1 MKFKAIAQWALNYSV
16 VDLCSALRVSTG
28 AYYHWRRKPAK
39 LISAQELSLYR
50 EAKRLFNETRSGIG
64 YVKLCRGLNKAGFII
79 GETRTKTIM
88 RKLNLVCSQRRAYKC
103 TTNSNHNNAISANL
117 LDQKFDPSGAN
128 QTWSTD
134 ITYLPTHQG
143 WVYLAIV
150 MDLYSRKIVGWA
162 MGKHMTT
169 ELIMRALKH
178 AHALRKP
185 ARGLLH
191 HSDRGAQYTS
201 HAYRM
206 QLTKY
211 GMQSSMSGKGNC
223 YDNAVVE
230 RFFGSL
236 KYEWLANVI
245 HLTRDG
251 IINDVNKYIRY
262 YNGTRL
268 HSTLDYVSPNEYEN
282 SLVNVC
288 N

>member
-1 MKFKAIAQWALNYSV
+1 M
-16 VDLCSALRVSTG
+16 VDLCSALRVSTSS
-28 AYYHWRRKPAK
+28 YYHWRRKPAK

-50 EAKRLFNETRSGIG
+50 EVKRLFNETRSGIG
-64 YVKLCRGLNKAGFII
+64 YVKLCRGLNKAGFTI

-103 TTNSNHNNAISANL
+103 TTNSNHNNAISANFL
-117 LDQKFDPSGAN
+117 NQDFNPTGPNQK
-128 QTWSTD
+128 WSTD
-134 ITYLPTHQG
+134 ITYLPTRQG

-162 MGKHMTT
+162 MSKRMTT
-169 ELIMRALKH
+169 QLITHALKH

-185 ARGLLH
+185 PRGLLH

-201 HAYRM
+201 HTYRK

-262 YNGTRL
+262 YNGTRM
-268 HSTLDYVSPNEYEN
+268 HSTLNYVSPNEYEN
-282 SLVNVC
+282 SYINLC

>member
-1 MKFKAIAQWALNYSV
+1 MGVKLFSRGSV
-16 VDLCSALRVSTG
+16 FSVTRQTG
-28 AYYHWRRKPAK
+28 SYYHWRRQPAK
-39 LISAQELSLYR
+39 FISAQELSLYR

-64 YVKLCRGLNKAGFII
+64 YVKLCRGLNKAGFTI
-79 GETRTKTIM
+79 GETGTKTIM

-103 TTNSNHNNAISANL
+103 TTNSNHNNAISANF
-117 LDQKFDPSGAN
+117 LDQDFNPTVPKQKLG
-128 QTWSTD
+128 TD
-134 ITYLPTHQG
+134 ITYLPTRQG
-143 WVYLAIV
+143 WFYLAIV
-150 MDLYSRKIVGWA
+150 MDLYFRKIVGWA
-162 MGKHMTT
+162 MSKRMITQ
-169 ELIMRALKH
+169 LIRRALEH

-185 ARGLLH
+185 PRGLLH
-191 HSDRGAQYTS
+191 HSDRGAQDTS
-201 HAYRM
+201 HAYRK

-211 GMQSSMSGKGNC
+211 GMRSSMSGKGNC

-262 YNGTRL
+262 YNGTRM

-282 SLVNVC
+282 SFINVC

>member
-1 MKFKAIAQWALNYSV
+1 MKFKAIAQWALNYPV

-28 AYYHWRRKPAK
+28 AYYHWRRKPTK
-39 LISAQELSLYR
+39 LISEQELSLYR
-50 EAKRLFNETRSGIG
+50 ETKRLFNQTRSGIG
-64 YVKLCRGLNKAGFII
+64 YVKLCRALNKLGFKI
-79 GETRTKTIM
+79 GETRTRTIM
-88 RKLNLVCSQRRAYKC
+88 RKLDLVCSQRRSYKC
-103 TTNSNHNNAISANL
+103 TTNSHHANAISPNL
-117 LDQKFDPSGAN
+117 LDQKFNPSKAN
-128 QTWSTD
+128 QVWSTD
-134 ITYLPTHQG
+134 ITYLPTRQG

-150 MDLYSRKIVGWA
+150 MDLYSRKIVGWS
-162 MGKHMTT
+162 MNERMTT
-169 ELIMRALKH
+169 KLILRALRQ

-185 ARGLLH
+185 AFGLLH

-201 HAYRM
+201 AAYRK
-206 QLTKY
+206 QLSEY
-211 GMQSSMSGKGNC
+211 GMKSSMSGKGNC

-268 HSTLDYVSPNEYEN
+268 HSTLGYVSPNEYEN
-282 SLVNVC
+282 PLVDVC